1 MAYEPAKSR
10 IDAIEKQ
17 FRDVEAKLE
26 KLLMKRKRDKDLK
39 MIKEKMVNKETQWPK
54 NQHTDKKYF

>member
-17 FRDVEAKLE
+17 FRNVAAKPE
-26 KLLMKRKRDKDLK
+26 KLRIKRKKDEDLK
-39 MIKEKMVNKETQWPK
+39 MIKEKMANKETQQPK